1 LSKPTEQPRP
11 GLRERKRAKTR
22 AEIQAQ
28 ALRLF
33 RERGYDATTV
43 EHIAEAAE
51 VSESTFY
58 RYFPTKPDVVLRDEF
73 DPIIAAALDAQPAEL
88 SSLQA
93 VRAAFKSVFTQMS
106 AAEADEQRQRTRI
119 MLSVPELRAAMIDQ
133 FTQGLQLLAEAI
145 AERTGRET
153 SDPAIRTLAGA
164 VVGVAMAVMLAIADD
179 EQADVATLLDQALA
193 QLETGLASL

>member
-1 LSKPTEQPRP
+1 MSKPTEQPRP

-33 RERGYDATTV
+33 REHGYDATTV

-73 DPIIAAALDAQPAEL
+73 DPIIVAALNAQPAEL

-93 VRAAFKSVFTQMS
+93 VRAAFRVVFTQMS
-106 AAEADEQRQRTRI
+106 AAEADEQRQRTRL

-133 FTQGLQLLAEAI
+133 FTQAVQLIAEAI
-145 AERTGRET
+145 AERTGREN
-153 SDPAIRTLAGA
+153 SDLAIRTLAGA

-179 EQADVATLLDQALA
+179 EHADVATLLDQALV

>member
-1 LSKPTEQPRP
+1 MSKPTEQPRP

-133 FTQGLQLLAEAI
+133 FTQAVQLIAEAI
-145 AERTGRET
+145 AERTGREN
-153 SDPAIRTLAGA
+153 SDLAIRTLAGA

>member
-1 LSKPTEQPRP
+1 MSKPTEQPRP

-145 AERTGRET
+145 AERTGREN

>member
-1 LSKPTEQPRP
+1 MSKPTEQPRP

-145 AERTGRET
+145 AERTGRES
-153 SDPAIRTLAGA
+153 SDLAIRTLAGA

>member
-22 AEIQAQ
+22 AAIQAQ

-73 DPIIAAALDAQPAEL
+73 DPLIVAALNAQPAEL
-88 SSLQA
+88 SALQA
-93 VRAAFKSVFTQMS
+93 VRATFRAVFAEMS
-106 AAEADEQRQRTRI
+106 AAEADEQRQRSRL

-133 FTQGLQLLAEAI
+133 FTQAVQLIADSI
-145 AERTGRET
+145 AERTGREH
-153 SDPAIRTLAGA
+153 SDLAIRTLAGA

-179 EQADVATLLDQALA
+179 EHADLATLLDQALE
-193 QLETGLASL
+193 QLETGLATL